1 MQLKSGFGVP
11 VPRVPG
17 FLVPSSQSSRVPGI
31 LSPES
36 QVHILDYADV
46 NLVCSV
52 RRKGVCKSQSNIYG
66 EAILWKQ

>member
-11 VPRVPG
+11 GPRVPG
-17 FLVPSSQSSRVPGI
+17 SLVPSSQSSRVPGV

-46 NLVCSV
+46 NLVWLCQAQ
-52 RRKGVCKSQSNIYG
+52 GCM
-66 EAILWKQ
+66 